1 MNSTLAKK
9 HFTLSRKIRFTD
21 ALPWVWLVLA
31 YCITLGVLIVR
42 GEGYIDSDMSSEM
55 VLADL
60 MNQEGDWLLSK
71 GWGYSTEIRVFYL
84 QLIYRITLLIFPH
97 NWFAAR
103 MLGQAIWIL
112 LLVLC
117 TLYAG
122 HVLRL
127 RGSGVWAAAAL
138 ICPFGTDHL
147 WFSLFGGF
155 YLPHMILML
164 LSFALAIQFVHSSE
178 KKAVFC
184 LVPLLLLALVSFVNG
199 LGSLKGLMAVYLPM
213 LMAAV
218 LALVFSLHSGPGP
231 VSVRSAEFRFL
242 IGAAVSAAS
251 AAFGYL
257 VNSVVLAERYDF
269 MNQNGLTW
277 NKLDLN
283 AFLDSIA
290 CFLSLFGFPHGNVMS
305 LYSVLGA
312 FSFIIA
318 AVVLISL
325 VFLIRNYR
333 SLSFGTQL
341 LLVTF
346 LCSVI
351 LQASI
356 FSFTENSLGYVLSHW
371 WLTTIPMVFLLLQAA
386 WQQFSFR
393 LPAGRL
399 LCAAAFMLCMVF
411 VSIASTHT
419 YFTSAAFRAVPEMK
433 AAEEW
438 LLENGYREGYALFW
452 KANVLTEWSSGQLD
466 VRVVDGYHLDVTE
479 PHSWLEKHSHQTS
492 PKGKVFLLT
501 TASELWGAH
510 KESIRSDY
518 NVYWDENDYL
528 IMAFDSYDEMVT
540 ALQNAHEG

>member
-1 MNSTLAKK
+1 MNTLLQKDAFHRKK
-9 HFTLSRKIRFTD
+9 IDFWS

-42 GEGYIDSDMSSEM
+42 GEGYIDSDMGGEM
-55 VLADL
+55 ILADL
-60 MNQEGDWLLSK
+60 LNQERDLLLSK
-71 GWGYSTEIRVFYL
+71 NWGYSTEIRVFYL

-103 MLGQAIWIL
+103 MLGQAVWLL

-117 TLYAG
+117 MLYAG
-122 HVLRL
+122 HTLGLR
-127 RGSGVWAAAAL
+127 SCGVWAAAAL
-138 ICPFGTDHL
+138 ICPFGSDHL
-147 WFSLFGGF
+147 LFSLLGGF
-155 YLPHMILML
+155 YIPHMILML
-164 LSFALAIQFVHSSE
+164 LSFALAIQFMQSFG
-178 KKAVFC
+178 KKLSIRLA
-184 LVPLLLLALVSFVNG
+184 LLFLLALVSFING
-199 LGSLKGLMAVYLPM
+199 LGSLKGLMVIYLPM

-218 LALVFSLHSGPGP
+218 LALVFSIHSGP
-231 VSVRSAEFRFL
+231 VSVHRAEFRFL
-242 IGAAVSAAS
+242 IGTVVSATS

-257 VNSVVLAERYDF
+257 VNSVVLSAHYDF
-269 MNQNGLTW
+269 VNQNSLTW
-277 NKLDLN
+277 GKLDFN

-290 CFLSLFGFPHGNVMS
+290 GFLSLLGFPHGNVMS
-305 LYSVLGA
+305 IYGILGA
-312 FSFIIA
+312 FFFVIVA
-318 AVVLISL
+318 AVLFSIA
-325 VFLIRNYR
+325 FLLRNYR
-333 SLSFGTQL
+333 SLSFSIQL

-346 LCSVI
+346 LCSV
-351 LQASI
+351 LVQASI
-356 FSFTENSLGYVLSHW
+356 FSFTENILNGVVSYW

-386 WQQFSFR
+386 WQHFSFR

-419 YFTSAAFRAVPEMK
+419 YFTSDSYRVVPEMK
-433 AAEEW
+433 PAEEW

-466 VRVVDGYHLDVTE
+466 MRVVDGYHLDVTE
-479 PHSWLEKHSHQTS
+479 PHSWLEKHSHQTP
-492 PKGKVFLLT
+492 PKGKVFLLV

-510 KESIRSDY
+510 KESIRNDY

>member
-1 MNSTLAKK
+1 MNLLLQKAPSSAKK
-9 HFTLSRKIRFTD
+9 ISLESF
-21 ALPWVWLVLA
+21 LPWVWLVCA

-60 MNQEGDWLLSK
+60 MNQEGDWFLSK

-84 QLIYRITLLIFPH
+84 QLIYRFTLLIFPH

-103 MLGQAIWIL
+103 MLGQAVWLL

-117 TLYAG
+117 MLYAG
-122 HVLRL
+122 HTLGL
-127 RGSGVWAAAAL
+127 RGCGVWAAAAL
-138 ICPFGTDHL
+138 ICPFGSDHL

-155 YLPHMILML
+155 YIPHMILML
-164 LSFALAIQFVHSSE
+164 LSFALAIQFMQSFG
-178 KKAVFC
+178 KKLSIRLA
-184 LVPLLLLALVSFVNG
+184 LLFLLALVSFING
-199 LGSLKGLMAVYLPM
+199 LGSLKGLMAVYMPM
-213 LMAAV
+213 LMAAS
-218 LALVFSLHSGPGP
+218 LALAFSLHSGPGP
-231 VSVRSAEFRFL
+231 VSVHSAEFRFL
-242 IGAAVSAAS
+242 IGAVVSAAS
-251 AAFGYL
+251 ATFGYL
-257 VNSVVLAERYDF
+257 VNSVVLAARYDF

-283 AFLDSIA
+283 AFLDSISG
-290 CFLSLFGFPHGNVMS
+290 FLSLFGFPHGNVMS

-312 FSFIIA
+312 FSFIIVA
-318 AVVLISL
+318 AVLISL
-325 VFLIRNYR
+325 VFLIRNYQ

-356 FSFTENSLGYVLSHW
+356 FSFTENSLGYVLSYW
-371 WLTTIPMVFLLLQAA
+371 WLTTIPMVFLLMQAA

-419 YFTSAAFRAVPEMK
+419 YFTSAAFRAVPEMR

-466 VRVVDGYHLDVTE
+466 VRVVSGDTLDVTE
-479 PHSWLEKHSHQTS
+479 PHSWLEKYSHQTP
-492 PKGKVFLLT
+492 PKGKVFLLV

-510 KESIRSDY
+510 KESIRNDY
-518 NVYWDENDYL
+518 NVYWDENDYM

>member
-1 MNSTLAKK
+1 MNTLLQKITPPRKK
-9 HFTLSRKIRFTD
+9 FDFWS

-42 GEGYIDSDMSSEM
+42 GEGYIDSDMGGEM
-55 VLADL
+55 ILADL
-60 MNQEGDWLLSK
+60 LNQERDLLLSK
-71 GWGYSTEIRVFYL
+71 NWGYSTEIRVFYL

-103 MLGQAIWIL
+103 MLGQAVWLL

-117 TLYAG
+117 MLYAG
-122 HVLRL
+122 HTLGLR
-127 RGSGVWAAAAL
+127 SCGVWAAAAL
-138 ICPFGTDHL
+138 ICPFGSDHL
-147 WFSLFGGF
+147 LFSLLGGF
-155 YLPHMILML
+155 YIPHMILML
-164 LSFALAIQFVHSSE
+164 LSFALAIQFMQNSG
-178 KKAVFC
+178 KKLSIRLA
-184 LVPLLLLALVSFVNG
+184 LLFLLALVSFING
-199 LGSLKGLMAVYLPM
+199 LGSLKGLMVIYLPM
-213 LMAAV
+213 LMAAA
-218 LALVFSLHSGPGP
+218 LALAFSIHSGP

-242 IGAAVSAAS
+242 IGAVVSAAS
-251 AAFGYL
+251 AAAGYL
-257 VNSVVLAERYDF
+257 VNSVVLAVRYDF

-277 NKLDLN
+277 GKLDFN

-290 CFLSLFGFPHGNVMS
+290 GFLSLLGFPHGNVMS
-305 LYSVLGA
+305 IYGILGA
-312 FSFIIA
+312 FFFVIVA
-318 AVVLISL
+318 AVLFSIA
-325 VFLIRNYR
+325 FLLRNYR
-333 SLSFGTQL
+333 SLSFSIQL

-346 LCSVI
+346 LCSV
-351 LQASI
+351 LVQASI
-356 FSFTENSLGYVLSHW
+356 FSFTENILNGVVSYW

-386 WQQFSFR
+386 WQHFSFR

-419 YFTSAAFRAVPEMK
+419 YFTSDSYRVVPEMK
-433 AAEEW
+433 PAEEW

-466 VRVVDGYHLDVTE
+466 MRVVDGYHLDVTE
-479 PHSWLEKHSHQTS
+479 PHSWLEKHSHQTP
-492 PKGKVFLLT
+492 PKGKVFLLV

-510 KESIRSDY
+510 KESIRNDY

-540 ALQNAHEG
+540 ALQNAHED

>member
-1 MNSTLAKK
+1 MNSLLQKITPPRKK
-9 HFTLSRKIRFTD
+9 FDFWS

-42 GEGYIDSDMSSEM
+42 GEGYIDSDMGGEM
-55 VLADL
+55 ILADL
-60 MNQEGDWLLSK
+60 LNQERDLLLSK
-71 GWGYSTEIRVFYL
+71 NWGYSTEIRVFYL

-103 MLGQAIWIL
+103 MLGQAVWLL

-117 TLYAG
+117 MLYAG
-122 HVLRL
+122 HTLGLR
-127 RGSGVWAAAAL
+127 SCGVWAAAAL
-138 ICPFGTDHL
+138 ICPFGSDHL
-147 WFSLFGGF
+147 LFSLLGGF
-155 YLPHMILML
+155 YIPHMILML
-164 LSFALAIQFVHSSE
+164 LSFALAIQFMQSFG
-178 KKAVFC
+178 KKLSIRLA
-184 LVPLLLLALVSFVNG
+184 LLFLLALVSFING
-199 LGSLKGLMAVYLPM
+199 LGSLKGLMVIYLPM
-213 LMAAV
+213 LMAAA
-218 LALVFSLHSGPGP
+218 LALAFSIHSGP
-231 VSVRSAEFRFL
+231 VSVHRAEFRFL

-257 VNSVVLAERYDF
+257 VNSVFLSAHYDF
-269 MNQNGLTW
+269 VNQNSLTW
-277 NKLDLN
+277 GKLDFN

-290 CFLSLFGFPHGNVMS
+290 GFLSLLGFPHGNVMS
-305 LYSVLGA
+305 IYGILGA
-312 FSFIIA
+312 FFFVIVA
-318 AVVLISL
+318 AVLFSIA
-325 VFLIRNYR
+325 FLLRNYR
-333 SLSFGTQL
+333 SLSFSIQL

-346 LCSVI
+346 LCSV
-351 LQASI
+351 LVQASI
-356 FSFTENSLGYVLSHW
+356 FSFTENILNGVVSYW

-386 WQQFSFR
+386 WQHFSFR

-419 YFTSAAFRAVPEMK
+419 YFTSDSYRVVPEMK
-433 AAEEW
+433 PAEEW

-479 PHSWLEKHSHQTS
+479 PHSWLEKHSHEQP
-492 PKGKVFLLT
+492 PKGKVFLLV

>member
-103 MLGQAIWIL
+103 MLGQAVWIL

-178 KKAVFC
+178 NKAAFC

-218 LALVFSLHSGPGP
+218 LALVFSIHSGPGC

-251 AAFGYL
+251 AAAGYL
-257 VNSVVLAERYDF
+257 VNSVVLAARYDF

-290 CFLSLFGFPHGNVMS
+290 GFLSLFGFPHGNVMS

-318 AVVLISL
+318 AAVLISL
-325 VFLIRNYR
+325 VFLIKKYQ
-333 SLSFGTQL
+333 SLPFGTQL

-356 FSFTENSLGYVLSHW
+356 FSFTENSLGYVLSYW
-371 WLTTIPMVFLLLQAA
+371 WLTTIPMVFLLMQAA

-438 LLENGYREGYALFW
+438 LLGNGYREGYALFW

-479 PHSWLEKHSHQTS
+479 PHSWLEKHSHQTP

-510 KESIRSDY
+510 KESIRNDY

>member
-1 MNSTLAKK
+1 MNSFLQKITPPRKK
-9 HFTLSRKIRFTD
+9 FDFWS

-42 GEGYIDSDMSSEM
+42 GEGYIDSDMGGEM
-55 VLADL
+55 ILADL
-60 MNQEGDWLLSK
+60 LNQERDLLLSK
-71 GWGYSTEIRVFYL
+71 NWGYSTEIRVFYL

-103 MLGQAIWIL
+103 MLGQAVWLL

-117 TLYAG
+117 MLYAG
-122 HVLRL
+122 HTLGL
-127 RGSGVWAAAAL
+127 RGCGVWAAAAL
-138 ICPFGTDHL
+138 ICPFGSDHL
-147 WFSLFGGF
+147 LFSLLGGF
-155 YLPHMILML
+155 YIPHMMLML

-184 LVPLLLLALVSFVNG
+184 LVPLLLLALVSFING
-199 LGSLKGLMAVYLPM
+199 LGSLKGLMVIYLPM
-213 LMAAV
+213 LMAAA
-218 LALVFSLHSGPGP
+218 LALAFSIHSGP

-242 IGAAVSAAS
+242 IGAVVSAAS

-257 VNSVVLAERYDF
+257 VNSVFLSAHYDF
-269 MNQNGLTW
+269 VNQNSLTW
-277 NKLDLN
+277 GKLDFN
-283 AFLDSIA
+283 AFLDSLA
-290 CFLSLFGFPHGNVMS
+290 GFLSLLGFPHGNVMS
-305 LYSVLGA
+305 IYGILGA
-312 FSFIIA
+312 FFFVIVA
-318 AVVLISL
+318 AVLFSIA
-325 VFLIRNYR
+325 FLLRNYR
-333 SLSFGTQL
+333 SLSFSMQL

-346 LCSVI
+346 LCSV
-351 LQASI
+351 LVQASI
-356 FSFTENSLGYVLSHW
+356 FSFTENILNGVVSYW

-386 WQQFSFR
+386 WQHFSFR

-419 YFTSAAFRAVPEMK
+419 YFTSDSYRVVPEMK
-433 AAEEW
+433 PAEEW

-466 VRVVDGYHLDVTE
+466 MRVVDGYHLDVTE
-479 PHSWLEKHSHQTS
+479 PHSWLEKHSHQTP
-492 PKGKVFLLT
+492 PKGKVFLLV

-510 KESIRSDY
+510 KESIRNDY

-540 ALQNAHEG
+540 ALQNAHED

>member
-1 MNSTLAKK
+1 MNTLLQKITPPRKK
-9 HFTLSRKIRFTD
+9 FDFWS

-42 GEGYIDSDMSSEM
+42 GEGYIDSDMGGEM
-55 VLADL
+55 ILADL
-60 MNQEGDWLLSK
+60 LNQERDLLLSK
-71 GWGYSTEIRVFYL
+71 NWGYSTEIRVFYL

-103 MLGQAIWIL
+103 MLGQAVWLL

-117 TLYAG
+117 MLYAG
-122 HVLRL
+122 HTLGL
-127 RGSGVWAAAAL
+127 RGCGVWAAAAL
-138 ICPFGTDHL
+138 ICPFGSDHL
-147 WFSLFGGF
+147 LFSLLGGF
-155 YLPHMILML
+155 YIPHMMLML

-184 LVPLLLLALVSFVNG
+184 LVPLLLLALVSFING
-199 LGSLKGLMAVYLPM
+199 LGSLKGLMVIYLPM
-213 LMAAV
+213 LMAAA
-218 LALVFSLHSGPGP
+218 LALAFSIHSGP

-242 IGAAVSAAS
+242 IGAVVSAAS

-257 VNSVVLAERYDF
+257 VNSVFLSAHYDF
-269 MNQNGLTW
+269 VNQNSLTW
-277 NKLDLN
+277 GKLDFN
-283 AFLDSIA
+283 AFLDSLA
-290 CFLSLFGFPHGNVMS
+290 GFLSLLGFPHGNVMS
-305 LYSVLGA
+305 IYGILGA
-312 FSFIIA
+312 FFFVIVA
-318 AVVLISL
+318 AVLFSIA
-325 VFLIRNYR
+325 FLLRNYR
-333 SLSFGTQL
+333 SLSFSIQL

-346 LCSVI
+346 LCSV
-351 LQASI
+351 LVQASI
-356 FSFTENSLGYVLSHW
+356 FSFTENILNGVVSYW

-386 WQQFSFR
+386 WQHFSFR

-419 YFTSAAFRAVPEMK
+419 YFTSDSYRVVPEMK
-433 AAEEW
+433 PAEEW

-466 VRVVDGYHLDVTE
+466 MRVVDGYHLDVTE
-479 PHSWLEKHSHQTS
+479 PHSWLEKHSHQTP
-492 PKGKVFLLT
+492 PKGKVFLLV

-510 KESIRSDY
+510 KESIRNDY

-540 ALQNAHEG
+540 ALQNAHED

>member
-1 MNSTLAKK
+1 MNSFLQKITPPRKK
-9 HFTLSRKIRFTD
+9 FDFWST
-21 ALPWVWLVLA
+21 LPWVWLVCA

-42 GEGYIDSDMSSEM
+42 GEGYIDSDMGGEM
-55 VLADL
+55 ILADL
-60 MNQEGDWLLSK
+60 LNQERDLLLSK
-71 GWGYSTEIRVFYL
+71 NWGYSTEIRVFYL

-103 MLGQAIWIL
+103 MLGQAVWLL

-117 TLYAG
+117 MLYAG
-122 HVLRL
+122 HTLGLR
-127 RGSGVWAAAAL
+127 SCGVWAAAAL
-138 ICPFGTDHL
+138 ICPFGSDHL
-147 WFSLFGGF
+147 LFSLLGGF
-155 YLPHMILML
+155 YIPHMILML
-164 LSFALAIQFVHSSE
+164 LSFALAIQFMQSFG
-178 KKAVFC
+178 KKLSIRLA
-184 LVPLLLLALVSFVNG
+184 LLFLLALVSFING
-199 LGSLKGLMAVYLPM
+199 LGSIKGLMVIYLPM
-213 LMAAV
+213 LMAAA
-218 LALVFSLHSGPGP
+218 LALAFSIHSGPGP
-231 VSVRSAEFRFL
+231 VSVRRAEFRFL
-242 IGAAVSAAS
+242 IGAVVSAAS

-257 VNSVVLAERYDF
+257 VNSVFLSAHYDF
-269 MNQNGLTW
+269 VNQNSLTW
-277 NKLDLN
+277 GKLDFN

-290 CFLSLFGFPHGNVMS
+290 GFLSLLGFPHGNVMS
-305 LYSVLGA
+305 IYGILGA
-312 FSFIIA
+312 FFFVIVA
-318 AVVLISL
+318 AVLFSIA
-325 VFLIRNYR
+325 FLLRNYR
-333 SLSFGTQL
+333 SLSFSIQL

-346 LCSVI
+346 LCSV
-351 LQASI
+351 LVQASI
-356 FSFTENSLGYVLSHW
+356 FSFTENILNGVVSYW

-386 WQQFSFR
+386 WQHFSFR

-419 YFTSAAFRAVPEMK
+419 YFTSDSYRVVPEMK
-433 AAEEW
+433 PAEEW

-466 VRVVDGYHLDVTE
+466 MRVVDGYHLDVTE
-479 PHSWLEKHSHQTS
+479 PHSWLEKHSHQTP
-492 PKGKVFLLT
+492 PKGKVFLLV

>member
-1 MNSTLAKK
+1 MNLLLQKAP
-9 HFTLSRKIRFTD
+9 SRVNKIGLESF
-21 ALPWVWLVLA
+21 LPWVWLVCA

-60 MNQEGDWLLSK
+60 MNQEGDWFLSK

-103 MLGQAIWIL
+103 MLGQAVWLL

-117 TLYAG
+117 MLYAG
-122 HVLRL
+122 HTLGL
-127 RGSGVWAAAAL
+127 RGCGVWAAAAL
-138 ICPFGTDHL
+138 ICPFGTDHF
-147 WFSLFGGF
+147 WFCLFSGS
-155 YLPHMILML
+155 YIPHIILTL
-164 LSFALAIQFVHSSE
+164 LSFALAIQFMQSFG
-178 KKAVFC
+178 KKLSIRLA
-184 LVPLLLLALVSFVNG
+184 LLFLLALVSFING

-213 LMAAV
+213 LMAAS
-218 LALVFSLHSGPGP
+218 LALAFSLHSGPGP

-242 IGAAVSAAS
+242 IGAVVSAAS
-251 AAFGYL
+251 AAAGYL
-257 VNSVVLAERYDF
+257 VNSVVLAARYDF

-290 CFLSLFGFPHGNVMS
+290 GFLSLFGFPHGNVMS

-312 FSFIIA
+312 FSFIIVA
-318 AVVLISL
+318 AVLISL
-325 VFLIRNYR
+325 VFLIRNYQ
-333 SLSFGTQL
+333 SLPFGTQL

-356 FSFTENSLGYVLSHW
+356 FSFTENSLGYVLSYW
-371 WLTTIPMVFLLLQAA
+371 WLTTIPMVFLLLQSA

-393 LPAGRL
+393 LPSGRL

-419 YFTSAAFRAVPEMK
+419 YFTSGSFRAVPEMK
-433 AAEEW
+433 PAEEW

-479 PHSWLEKHSHQTS
+479 PHSWLEKHSHQTP
-492 PKGKVFLLT
+492 PKGKVFLLV

>member
-1 MNSTLAKK
+1 MNTLLQKIPPRKK
-9 HFTLSRKIRFTD
+9 FSFCS

-42 GEGYIDSDMSSEM
+42 GEGYIDSDMGGEM
-55 VLADL
+55 ILADL
-60 MNQEGDWLLSK
+60 LNQERDLFLSK
-71 GWGYSTEIRVFYL
+71 NWGYSTEIRVFYL

-103 MLGQAIWIL
+103 MLGQAVWLL

-117 TLYAG
+117 MLYAG
-122 HVLRL
+122 HTLGL
-127 RGSGVWAAAAL
+127 RGCGVWAAAAL
-138 ICPFGTDHL
+138 ICPFGSDHL
-147 WFSLFGGF
+147 LFSLLGGF
-155 YLPHMILML
+155 YIPHMILML

-178 KKAVFC
+178 KKTAFC
-184 LVPLLLLALVSFVNG
+184 LVPLLLLALVSFING
-199 LGSLKGLMAVYLPM
+199 LGSLKGLMVIYLPM

-218 LALVFSLHSGPGP
+218 LALAFSIHSGP
-231 VSVRSAEFRFL
+231 VSVHRAEFRFL
-242 IGAAVSAAS
+242 IGAVVSAAS

-257 VNSVVLAERYDF
+257 VNSVFLSAHYDF
-269 MNQNGLTW
+269 VNQNSLTW
-277 NKLDLN
+277 GKLDFN
-283 AFLDSIA
+283 AFLDSLA
-290 CFLSLFGFPHGNVMS
+290 GFLSLLGFPHGNVMS
-305 LYSVLGA
+305 IYGILGA
-312 FSFIIA
+312 FFFVIVA
-318 AVVLISL
+318 AVLFSIA
-325 VFLIRNYR
+325 FLLRNYR
-333 SLSFGTQL
+333 SLSFSIQL

-346 LCSVI
+346 LCSV
-351 LQASI
+351 LVQASI
-356 FSFTENSLGYVLSHW
+356 FSFTENILNGVVSYW

-386 WQQFSFR
+386 WQHFSFR

-419 YFTSAAFRAVPEMK
+419 YFTSDSYRVVPEMK
-433 AAEEW
+433 PAEEW

-466 VRVVDGYHLDVTE
+466 MRVVDGYHLDVTE
-479 PHSWLEKHSHQTS
+479 PHSWLEKHSHQTP
-492 PKGKVFLLT
+492 PKGKVFLLV
-501 TASELWGAH
+501 TAPELWGAH

>member
-1 MNSTLAKK
+1 MNLLLQKAPSRAKK
-9 HFTLSRKIRFTD
+9 IGLESF
-21 ALPWVWLVLA
+21 LPWVWLVCA

-60 MNQEGDWLLSK
+60 MNQEGDWFLSK

-103 MLGQAIWIL
+103 MLGQAVWLL

-117 TLYAG
+117 MLYAG
-122 HVLRL
+122 HTLGL
-127 RGSGVWAAAAL
+127 RGCGVWAAAAL
-138 ICPFGTDHL
+138 ICPFGSDHL

-155 YLPHMILML
+155 YIPHMILML
-164 LSFALAIQFVHSSE
+164 LSFALAIQFMQSFG
-178 KKAVFC
+178 KKLSIRLA
-184 LVPLLLLALVSFVNG
+184 LLFLLALVSFING

-213 LMAAV
+213 LMAAS
-218 LALVFSLHSGPGP
+218 LALAFSLHSGPGP
-231 VSVRSAEFRFL
+231 VSVCSAEFRFL
-242 IGAAVSAAS
+242 IGAVVSAAS
-251 AAFGYL
+251 AAAGYL
-257 VNSVVLAERYDF
+257 VNSVVLAARYDF

-290 CFLSLFGFPHGNVMS
+290 GFLSLFGFPHGNVMS

-312 FSFIIA
+312 FSFIIVA
-318 AVVLISL
+318 AVLISL
-325 VFLIRNYR
+325 VFLIRNYQ
-333 SLSFGTQL
+333 SLPFGTQL

-356 FSFTENSLGYVLSHW
+356 FSFTENSLGYVLSYW
-371 WLTTIPMVFLLLQAA
+371 WLTTIPMVFLLLQSA

-393 LPAGRL
+393 LPSGRL

-419 YFTSAAFRAVPEMK
+419 YFTSGSFRAVPEMK
-433 AAEEW
+433 PAEEW
-438 LLENGYREGYALFW
+438 LLENGYREGYAVFW

-466 VRVVDGYHLDVTE
+466 VRVVSGDTLDVTE
-479 PHSWLEKHSHQTS
+479 PHSWLEKYSHEQP
-492 PKGKVFLLT
+492 PKGKVFLLV
-501 TASELWGAH
+501 TAPELWGAH

-518 NVYWDENDYL
+518 NVYWDENDYM